1 MTPPLW
7 LYVCALFGGPLLA
20 ITITVGAIAWCALT
34 AHPET
39 DR

>member
-7 LYVCALFGGPLLA
+7 LYVGALLGGPLLA
-20 ITITVGAIAWCALT
+20 ALITVGAIAWCALT
-34 AHPET
+34 THPET